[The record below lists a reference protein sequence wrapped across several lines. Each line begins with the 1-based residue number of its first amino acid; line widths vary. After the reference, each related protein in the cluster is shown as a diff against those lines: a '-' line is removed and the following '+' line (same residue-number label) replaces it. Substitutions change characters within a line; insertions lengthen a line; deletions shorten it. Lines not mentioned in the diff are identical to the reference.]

1 MKIKNFADFYAGLM
15 FIIFG
20 GLAAWLSTSYNMGT
34 GARMGPGYFP
44 FWLGIILLAIGIVV
58 LLNALRGTR
67 DGTEVRIS
75 LKSLVVFL
83 AMMGFSLLAGLVGA
97 SPNASLAIGTVAGCV
112 LAYFIGQQSMALIL
126 GAVTVFGLMLKGLG
140 LVICV
145 TLLVII
151 AALASHESKTKE
163 IIASIVIL
171 AASAYGIF
179 IYGLKLQMPTWPDTQ
194 ELGRM
199 FVPAEKKK

>member
-20 GLAAWLSTSYNMGT
+20 GLAAWLSTNYNMGT

-44 FWLGIILLAIGIVV
+44 FWLGIILLAIGIIV
-58 LLNALRGTR
+58 LLKALGTA
-67 DGTEVRIS
+67 DGKEVHIS
-75 LKSLVVFL
+75 LKSLVVFV
-83 AMMGFSLLAGLVGA
+83 AIMGFSLLAGLIGA
-97 SPNASLAIGTVAGCV
+97 SPNASLAIGTLAGCV
-112 LAYFIGQQSMALIL
+112 LAYYIGQRSMGLIL

-140 LVICV
+140 LIICV
-145 TLLVII
+145 TILVII
-151 AALASHESKTKE
+151 ASLASHESKRNE
-163 IIASIVIL
+163 IIASIVLL
-171 AASAYGIF
+171 AAAAYGIF
-179 IYGLKLQMPTWPDTQ
+179 IYGIKLQMPTWPDTQ

>member
-1 MKIKNFADFYAGLM
+1 MEIKSHKDFFAGIM
-15 FIIFG
+15 FLVV
-20 GLAAWLSTSYNMGT
+20 GLAFAWGATTYNVGT

-44 FWLGIILLAIGIVV
+44 FWLGIILLAIGIIV
-58 LLNALRGTR
+58 LLNALRGTA
-67 DGTEVRIS
+67 DGKEVRIS
-75 LKSLVVFL
+75 LKSLIVFV

-112 LAYFIGQQSMALIL
+112 LAYYIGQQSMGLIL

-140 LVICV
+140 LIICV
-145 TLLVII
+145 AILVII
-151 AALASHESKTKE
+151 AALASHESKRNE
-163 IIASIVIL
+163 IIASIIL
-171 AASAYGIF
+171 LSAMAWGTF

-199 FVPAEKKK
+199 FVPAEKKN